1 MKSPNRLPVGT
12 NPRGKPKGSNGA
24 TRKIPEIIDRKID
37 VEFKSTEIEKIKKKY
52 GKEITIKTIKKYTW
66 DLPKINIFVTQF
78 NVQRAYF
85 GKTMVAQAVH
95 PELPKRG
102 IFGNNLQSF
111 IISLKND
118 FAGSDEKIP
127 RFIEDLTQ
135 ELFSQQAIN
144 NSIHRVGKY
153 LEPDYKNLEKEL
165 RESTVIGSDE
175 TGWRMNGEK
184 WFLWLLCTTNI
195 VFITIQNNRS
205 RTVLAKI
212 LGTTYDGTI
221 ISDCFTAYQ
230 KIAKS
235 YQKCWAHL
243 LRKTHSLAL
252 EFKDKDIVKLHKYLS
267 SLFNEMNNFLKT
279 KPDLIEREKKYLEFD
294 KTIESITNYNW
305 KSKQAKDIVKNW
317 LVKYRGHWITAIKI
331 PEVNLTNNDT
341 ERYIRGSIPTRKLL
355 GGHRTEEGTKYFAIT
370 ESLRKTW
377 KLRCLSPYHE
387 MIRKFEEI
395 NLNQAL

>member
-12 NPRGKPKGSNGA
+12 NSKGKPKGGNGA
-24 TRKIPEIIDRKID
+24 TRKTPETIDKNID
-37 VEFKSTEIEKIKKKY
+37 VKFKPNEIEKLKKKY
-52 GKEITIKTIKKYTW
+52 GKELTIKTIIKYAW

-78 NVQRAYF
+78 NVQRAYL
-85 GKTMVAQAVH
+85 GKMMVAQAVH

-127 RFIEDLTQ
+127 KFIEDLTH
-135 ELFSQQAIN
+135 ESFSQQAIN
-144 NSIHRVGKY
+144 NSVHRVGEY

-165 RESTVIGSDE
+165 RESKVIGSDE

-184 WFLWLLCTTNI
+184 WFLWLLCTINI

-205 RTVLAKI
+205 RTVLTKI

-230 KIAKS
+230 KIAKN

-252 EFKDKDIVKLHKYLS
+252 EFKDKDIVKLHRYLS
-267 SLFNEMNNFLKT
+267 SLFNEMNNFLKMN
-279 KPDLIEREKKYLEFD
+279 PDLIEREKKHKKFNKKFQEIIKYP
-294 KTIESITNYNW
+294 W
-305 KSKQAKDIVKNW
+305 KSKQSKDILKNW
-317 LVKYRGHWITAIKI
+317 LVKYNGHWLTAITI
-331 PEVNLTNNDT
+331 FDVNLTNNDT
-341 ERYIRGSIPTRKLL
+341 ERYIRSSIPTRKLL
-355 GGHRTEEGTKYFAIT
+355 GGHRTENGTKYFAIT

-377 KLRCLSPYHE
+377 KLRGLSPYHE
-387 MIRKFEEI
+387 MIKKLEEI

>member
-24 TRKIPEIIDRKID
+24 TRKTPEKID
-37 VEFKSTEIEKIKKKY
+37 KKINVEFKPAEIKNLKEKY
-52 GKEITIKTIKKYTW
+52 GKELMIKVIKKYTW
-66 DLPKINIFVTQF
+66 NLPEIKIFVTQF
-78 NVQRAYF
+78 NVQRAYL
-85 GKTMVAQAVH
+85 GKKMVAQAVH
-95 PELPKRG
+95 PELPQRG

-127 RFIEDLTQ
+127 KFIEDITE

-144 NSIHRVGKY
+144 NSIHRVGEF
-153 LEPDYKNLEKEL
+153 LEPDYKNLEKEV
-165 RESTVIGSDE
+165 RESKVIGSDE

-184 WFLWLLCTTNI
+184 WFLWLLCTMNI
-195 VFITIQNNRS
+195 VFITIQNSRS
-205 RTVLAKI
+205 RTVLTKI

-230 KIAKS
+230 KVAKY
-235 YQKCWAHL
+235 YQKCWSHL
-243 LRKTHSLAL
+243 LRKTHSLAI

-267 SLFNEMNNFLKT
+267 NLFNEMNNFLKN
-279 KPDLIEREKKYLEFD
+279 KPSLEEREKKYHKFNKKIGSVE
-294 KTIESITNYNW
+294 KYAW
-305 KSKQAKDIVKNW
+305 KSKQAKDVVKNW
-317 LVKYRGHWITAIKI
+317 LVKYKGHWLTAIRI
-331 PEVNLTNNDT
+331 PDVNLTNNDT
-341 ERYIRGSIPTRKLL
+341 ERHIRSSIPTRKLL

-377 KLRCLSPYHE
+377 KLRGLSPYHE